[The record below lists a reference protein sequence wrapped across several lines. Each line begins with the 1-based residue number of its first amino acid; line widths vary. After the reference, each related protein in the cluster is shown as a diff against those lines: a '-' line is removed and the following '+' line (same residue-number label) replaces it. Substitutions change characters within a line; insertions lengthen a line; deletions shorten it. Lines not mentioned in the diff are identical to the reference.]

1 MGWSKLPLLDM
12 CWIRPPSS
20 FGLVK
25 YEWKVA
31 AQDIYLCFAVSSS
44 VSFCMFNVN
53 LGLSE
58 GEKTHHNNKALKLQ
72 NNLISQK

>member
-1 MGWSKLPLLDM
+1 MGWSMLPLLDM

-31 AQDIYLCFAVSSS
+31 AQDIYLFCSVLVSI
-44 VSFCMFNVN
+44 VLYV
-53 LGLSE
+53 
-58 GEKTHHNNKALKLQ
+58 
-72 NNLISQK
+72 